1 MDTKVTGSLSP
12 AAGKCGKPMWG
23 KSSAAEK
30 TTKNNQNKWKSNS
43 YRHEKTQQT
52 QEFTPEKET
61 QLKNIKNKW
70 KILNIS
76 SKKRLTSDLYIHHAI
91 NHTIK
96 KEHYLQSANS
106 K

>member
-1 MDTKVTGSLSP
+1 MISQVQILESLISSQLSL
-12 AAGKCGKPMWG
+12 GK
-23 KSSAAEK
+23 KSK
-30 TTKNNQNKWKSNS
+30 
-43 YRHEKTQQT
+43 
-52 QEFTPEKET
+52 KET

-70 KILNIS
+70 KILKIT

-96 KEHYLQSANS
+96 KEHYLQSANR